1 MSVTTP
7 AVERALGFLTLLYG
21 DDAPGYLPIWEL
33 PGKRT
38 KWLEAS
44 NLEAIAERSID
55 LAAEHD
61 VYFGIGL
68 HRQALDGD
76 HRGEA
81 DTVSAIPGV
90 WVDLDFGTV
99 GHKSTKNPPTLQD
112 ALAIVRAFPLS
123 PAAIVH
129 TGHGLHGWWPFRDLW
144 TFDTDDERQT
154 AQHLVHRFQA
164 TLQKR
169 AQALGYEVDSTF
181 NVAQVLRLPATWNRK
196 AEPIEVHLIEW
207 HPERRYSPDELEPYL
222 IDLEAW
228 EKAKP
233 VELPSELPKVDVD
246 SLKVAPWIKDLIR
259 QGGDSEHYKSSS
271 EALWRIE
278 RELIEAKYDDAAIAA
293 VILCPEN
300 KGGEKAQRQGQ
311 NWLAK
316 DLGRARVWK
325 PENVINIGDAIH
337 KTGGSIGARAN
348 GQNPN
353 GKVHDGSA
361 EPSKLP
367 DIIVSNRPLRD
378 VTRDAMEAII
388 VANDPPSTFVRSGA
402 ITRVREDELGQP
414 IIEPLGESHLRGVM
428 ARTADYYRRGIDK
441 KTNAATYS
449 HVPPPI
455 DVVKDA
461 LALASWDLPPL
472 EAVVE
477 SPTLRANGSI
487 LAIPGYDP
495 ETRLV
500 YHPATRLTVSAVPE
514 CPTSNDI
521 ARARD
526 WIEEA
531 IGEFPYADEASKANA
546 VGTMLTPILRP
557 ALRGHTPLAL
567 FDKPR
572 AGTGSSLLADAIAL
586 IATGRAA
593 GMMTAPRREEEWKKS
608 ILAILVNGSTVI
620 TIDNIEHQLV
630 SASLASAITTH
641 YVEDRVLGQTAMV
654 RAPQRATWI
663 ATGNNIR
670 LGGDLPRRC
679 YWVRMDAKSARP
691 WERTGFRHADLA
703 GWVLEHRGE
712 LLGALLTLARGW
724 YAAGKPAA
732 VVPVM
737 GSFEEWSKTVG
748 GVLEHAGIHGF
759 LGNLSELWDQ
769 ADESA
774 AQWEVFLL
782 RWHAEFADRPVT
794 VADICTAIDSKDRE
808 GQSIRDLLPDELAE
822 AAGDAVFGSDNE
834 IKPPKTG
841 FRRQLGR
848 ALERR
853 ADTIY
858 GDHQIVRNGKHSNT
872 KAGLWKVV
880 AVSLAVSPVEG
891 ELPL

>member
-1 MSVTTP
+1 MTTATDLLLSISTFAAP
-7 AVERALGFLTLLYG
+7 ATTTVKPDKRALTWSGLTELLSNHEQRSHKDGRGWSFATYDDGTTRAGKNVKAIGGVGGDVDHVSLEVFEQIRQRLEALGLAYALYSTYSNAPPDDMCFRVAIPFATPMERRKDEAQAAFLNRWRVVWHNANHDIFGGRLDPQTKDLSRML
-21 DDAPGYLPIWEL
+21 YLPTAPPGVAVFAQRGEGTPLEWASL
-33 PGKRT
+33 PTAPTRNDSESPGEPTRGSVDYLGYGALHFVANGAPKGEQRGN
-38 KWLEAS
+38 A
-44 NLEAIAERSID
+44 
-55 LAAEHD
+55 LAATRAYLAAGFSVEDTAAKVWQGLQNSTCADPHNPWKHEHALEFARD
-61 VYFGIGL
+61 LSKREPTPLPTEEGYDLGDLLPEGVSSIGYRTNGASRNGNS
-68 HRQALDGD
+68 H
-76 HRGEA
+76 
-81 DTVSAIPGV
+81 IP
-90 WVDLDFGTV
+90 
-99 GHKSTKNPPTLQD
+99 H
-112 ALAIVRAFPLS
+112 AES
-123 PAAIVH
+123 PAAD
-129 TGHGLHGWWPFRDLW
+129 G
-144 TFDTDDERQT
+144 
-154 AQHLVHRFQA
+154 
-164 TLQKR
+164 
-169 AQALGYEVDSTF
+169 
-181 NVAQVLRLPATWNRK
+181 N
-196 AEPIEVHLIEW
+196 
-207 HPERRYSPDELEPYL
+207 
-222 IDLEAW
+222 
-228 EKAKP
+228 
-233 VELPSELPKVDVD
+233 
-246 SLKVAPWIKDLIR
+246 
-259 QGGDSEHYKSSS
+259 
-271 EALWRIE
+271 
-278 RELIEAKYDDAAIAA
+278 
-293 VILCPEN
+293 
-300 KGGEKAQRQGQ
+300 
-311 NWLAK
+311 
-316 DLGRARVWK
+316 
-325 PENVINIGDAIH
+325 
-337 KTGGSIGARAN
+337 GS
-348 GQNPN
+348 
-353 GKVHDGSA
+353 
-361 EPSKLP
+361 PSKLP
-367 DIIVSNRPLRD
+367 NIIVSNRPLRD
-378 VTRDAMEAII
+378 VTQDAMDAVI
-388 VANDPPSTFVRSGA
+388 VGNDPPSTFVRSGDL
-402 ITRVREDELGQP
+402 TRVREDELGRP
-414 IIEPLGESHLRGVM
+414 IIESLGESHLRGVM
-428 ARTADYYRRGIDK
+428 ARTADYYKRGLDK
-441 KTNAATYS
+441 KTNAVTHS

-495 ETRLV
+495 ATRLI
-500 YHPATRLTVSAVPE
+500 YHPATRLTVSTVPE
-514 CPTSNDI
+514 HPTSNDI

-641 YVEDRVLGQTAMV
+641 YVEDRVLGQTAMI

-670 LGGDLPRRC
+670 LGGDMPRRC

-691 WERTGFRHADLA
+691 WERTGFKHTDLA
-703 GWVLEHRGE
+703 GWVLEYRGE

-732 VVPVM
+732 AVPVM

-759 LGNLSELWDQ
+759 LSNLNELWDQ

-774 AQWEVFLL
+774 GQWEVFLL

-794 VADICTAIDSKDRE
+794 VADICTAIDNKDRE

-822 AAGDAVFGSDNE
+822 AAGDAVFGPDNE

-880 AVSLAVSPVEG
+880 AVSLAVSPDEG
-891 ELPL
+891 DLTL